1 MCECACVCVFF
12 FLSAFTSHESAKQV
26 GTGGRGKEACIKFY
40 CFLFMV
46 PLQPHMGKIRS
57 SNKTKTIMIM
67 NFEANCYN
75 ESALLIYLIPT
86 DGGVHI

>member
-12 FLSAFTSHESAKQV
+12 FNLHSLPMKVLNRWVPE
-26 GTGGRGKEACIKFY
+26 GGGKEACIKFY

-57 SNKTKTIMIM
+57 SNQNKTIMIM
-67 NFEANCYN
+67 NFEGNCCN